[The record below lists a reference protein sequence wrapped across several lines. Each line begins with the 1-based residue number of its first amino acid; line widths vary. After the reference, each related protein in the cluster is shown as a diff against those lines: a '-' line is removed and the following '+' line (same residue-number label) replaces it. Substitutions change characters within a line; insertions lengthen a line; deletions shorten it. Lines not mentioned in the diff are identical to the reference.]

1 MLLLTFLYI
10 AAAIYISKIILN
22 EIFYF
27 SGETTSGA
35 SATTT
40 TMPTTTTTGATLT
53 SITTTP
59 TTTTISAAA
68 TGAYLFHHS
77 HCTDVMI
84 VRNLTAGF
92 HMNTQETFMQFEIVC
107 L

>member
-1 MLLLTFLYI
+1 MLLLSFLYI

-22 EIFYF
+22 EICYF

-77 HCTDVMI
+77 DVMI
-84 VRNLTAGF
+84 VGNLTAGF
-92 HMNTQETFMQFEIVC
+92 YMNTQETFMQFEIVC